1 MCDVGEHLDY
11 ENCKCKKRLVD
22 KMVEEC
28 KEKIDEAKL
37 AEIAL
42 PVLILPINTSSV
54 IKKMFLYTITF
65 IKQKII
71 NHIKWQQ

>member
-1 MCDVGEHLDY
+1 
-11 ENCKCKKRLVD
+11 
-22 KMVEEC
+22 MVEEC

-42 PVLILPINTSSV
+42 LVLILPINTSSM
-54 IKKMFLYTITF
+54 IKKMFLYMITF